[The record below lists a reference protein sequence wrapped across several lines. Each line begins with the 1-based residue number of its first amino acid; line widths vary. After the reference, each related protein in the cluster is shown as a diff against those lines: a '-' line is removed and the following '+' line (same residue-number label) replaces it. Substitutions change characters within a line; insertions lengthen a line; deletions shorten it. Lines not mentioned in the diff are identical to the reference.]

1 VLRPW
6 RSGGVL
12 VGALILRRILIRG
25 GRHLGGALLVDP
37 GLALRVDLG
46 LTPVLPRYLTS
57 D

>member
-1 VLRPW
+1 MLRPW